1 MTITAG
7 NIDCGLEKNLSVGYN
22 SNVGEFYSRS
32 NWIVAKTGVYRP
44 SIKLRVSG
52 SSGAARAYLKKVVD
66 GGTDINLATSN
77 QITSTG
83 THIDVGTDVTLSA
96 GDKVYLHLSVTDSFS
111 GSGAKAKGALGIS
124 VASLAKSNIDRLN
137 GTSGDLMGGTH
148 VNDIFV

>member
-7 NIDCGLEKNLSVGYN
+7 NIDCGLEKTLSVGYADDI
-22 SNVGEFYSRS
+22 GEFDSAQ

-52 SSGAARAYLKKVVD
+52 NSGAARAYLKKVVD
-66 GGTDINLATSN
+66 GGTDVNLATSN

-83 THIDVGTDVTLSA
+83 TDVDVGTDVTLSA
-96 GDKVYLHLSVTDSFS
+96 GDKVYLRLSVTNNFS

-124 VASLAKSNIDRLN
+124 AASLAKSNIDRLN
-137 GTSGDLMGGTH
+137 GTSGDLIGGRH
-148 VNDIFV
+148 INDMFL